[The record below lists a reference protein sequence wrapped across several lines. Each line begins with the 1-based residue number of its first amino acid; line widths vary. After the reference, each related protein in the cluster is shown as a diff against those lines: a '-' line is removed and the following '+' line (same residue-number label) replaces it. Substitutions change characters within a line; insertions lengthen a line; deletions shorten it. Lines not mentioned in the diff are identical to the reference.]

1 VDATVIER
9 VRGFFAACEH
19 ARFAPGTVTRT
30 DIETMLAHAEAILR
44 DLERTRRIKVAEV
57 ATAAITSLAL
67 FSGVLAHAA
76 ATDDNPT
83 ALFFR
88 ANALYSAEQYAE
100 ASALYEKVIAAGVE
114 SGAVHFN
121 LGNAHFKAG
130 NVGLAVLSYE
140 RAAKVMP
147 SDPDLAANLAY
158 ARELAGDAPVDS
170 LITRVLF
177 PLAGRLDTERLL
189 LLAAL
194 GWWTMLLSLAVS
206 RIVPAVASPLR
217 WTAAVAAV
225 LLALGLSS
233 AAYRYRTIELPRW
246 GVVTATAETT
256 VRYEPSASGTAFF
269 AARPGTVLRVVGE
282 REGWLQVAGRDG
294 RRGWIEAETVS
305 RL

>member
-1 VDATVIER
+1 M
-9 VRGFFAACEH
+9 
-19 ARFAPGTVTRT
+19 TRT
-30 DIETMLAHAEAILR
+30 DIETTLAQAEAILR
-44 DLERTRRIKVAEV
+44 DLERTRRIKVAAVVSV
-57 ATAAITSLAL
+57 AIAAVALAN
-67 FSGVLAHAA
+67 GVVAYAA
-76 ATDDNPT
+76 ATEDNPT

-121 LGNAHFKAG
+121 LGNAYFKAG
-130 NVGLAVLSYE
+130 DVGRAVLSYE
-140 RAAKVMP
+140 RAARMIP

-206 RIVPAVASPLR
+206 RLVPAVESPLR

-225 LLALGLSS
+225 ILVVGLSS

-269 AARPGTVLRVVGE
+269 AARPGTVLRVLGE

-294 RRGWIEAETVS
+294 RRGWIEAEMVS